1 MTPSGW
7 IKAGLSGL
15 SLLVLAGCFGGSS
28 SDSPGA
34 NPPGMSG
41 PTLPPDPL
49 TSLPSSVT
57 ASISSVLSYQFALLQ
72 VPAER
77 ADRAEPLDLADVS
90 LPVSDTTEP
99 ADV

>member
-7 IKAGLSGL
+7 MKVTLSGL

-28 SDSPGA
+28 ESPGDTV
-34 NPPGMSG
+34 PGMTG
-41 PTLPPDPL
+41 PGLPQDPL
-49 TSLPSSVT
+49 TALPPSVT
-57 ASISSVLSYQFALLQ
+57 SSISSVLSYQFALLQ
-72 VPAER
+72 VPADR
-77 ADRAEPLDLADVS
+77 ADRAEPLDVADLV